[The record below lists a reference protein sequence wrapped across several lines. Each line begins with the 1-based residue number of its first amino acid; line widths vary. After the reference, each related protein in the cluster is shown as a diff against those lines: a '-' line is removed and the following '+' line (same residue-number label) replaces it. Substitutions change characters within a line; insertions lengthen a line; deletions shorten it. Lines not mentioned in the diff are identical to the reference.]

1 MSNRQVHDAE
11 VAERMANILLRG
23 QSVRSWPCEGC
34 PYEGECEL
42 AYTDDLEGRDRET
55 LLCYLGEE

>member
-1 MSNRQVHDAE
+1 LNSQVHAAE
-11 VAERMANILLRG
+11 VEERMANIQLSGR
-23 QSVRSWPCEGC
+23 SVRDWPCEGC
-34 PYEGECEL
+34 PYEGDCEV